1 MTRKRMAPRSKVWAH
16 FSKYNEDGVEKARC
30 NYRNKELGASTT
42 NCTSTLKNHTYAC
55 LNGPNKMANQTE
67 IVQDGSGSLSTWK
80 YDENAI
86 RIALSHMII
95 MDELLFKFVE
105 GEGFRDLFA
114 VACPRFHIPSRRIVT
129 RDCYDLYVF

>member
-1 MTRKRMAPRSKVWAH
+1 MAPRSKFWVH
-16 FSKYNEDGVEKARC
+16 FSKYNENCVKKTKC
-30 NYRNKELGASTT
+30 NYCNKELCAGTI
-42 NCTSTLKNHTYAC
+42 NDTSTLKHHTYAC
-55 LNGPNKMANQTE
+55 PNGLNKMVSQTE
-67 IVQDGSGSLSTWK
+67 IVKDGNGSLGTWK

-105 GEGFRDLFA
+105 GEGFRDLFV